1 MKALLSSLA
10 LAIVVGCV
18 AAIAVVSGLHHAVP
32 VVIPTVALGALTGQ
46 FALLAVPSFGPVL
59 VASACIVAI
68 SVLAS
73 LGIPVPET
81 ITGLL
86 VAAVTGHFALQLP
99 TTTASVAQV
108 PATATTAPLSTDV
121 DSAAAAA
128 AVPAQPVPVI
138 ASVTGGTP

>member
-59 VASACIVAI
+59 VASACIVRDLGPR
-68 SVLAS
+68 LARD
-73 LGIPVPET
+73 PVPET

-99 TTTASVAQV
+99 TTTASVARV
-108 PATATTAPLSTDV
+108 PQRRPQLHCLRT
-121 DSAAAAA
+121 
-128 AVPAQPVPVI
+128 
-138 ASVTGGTP
+138 